1 MLEIHLAK
9 CYYSFEKVEIA
20 YIDIAKTT
28 YMERK
33 KYGMVIVFCILGL
46 CVSFF
51 LAGQFFEAAKAKG
64 YNDKK
69 YYWICFWLG
78 LGGWLL
84 VCALPDRG
92 NSVPAISDELPE
104 L

>member
-1 MLEIHLAK
+1 M
-9 CYYSFEKVEIA
+9 
-20 YIDIAKTT
+20 
-28 YMERK
+28 
-33 KYGMVIVFCILGL
+33 GMIIVFFILGL

-51 LAGQFFEAAKAKG
+51 LAGQFFEVANAKG
-64 YNDKK
+64 YTDKK

-92 NSVPAISDELPE
+92 NVVPETPAVTDELPE
-104 L
+104 V